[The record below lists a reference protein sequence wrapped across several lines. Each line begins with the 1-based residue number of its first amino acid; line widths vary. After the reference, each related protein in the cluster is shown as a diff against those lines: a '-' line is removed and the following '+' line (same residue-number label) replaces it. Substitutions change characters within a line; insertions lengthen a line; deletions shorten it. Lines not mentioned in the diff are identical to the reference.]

1 MAVTFN
7 STHHALY
14 VNGILNDQQIGTIDF
29 DQVVPINIGRVNW
42 NDFYFRG
49 RIYEVLIFERTLL
62 PTEIWNYYVE
72 ITDLEAIT
80 SSSQFLFDSSLTIRF
95 LLLIVIL
102 ISLLL
107 LIKRNK

>member
-1 MAVTFN
+1 MTFN

-29 DQVVPINIGRVNW
+29 DQDVPINIGRVNW